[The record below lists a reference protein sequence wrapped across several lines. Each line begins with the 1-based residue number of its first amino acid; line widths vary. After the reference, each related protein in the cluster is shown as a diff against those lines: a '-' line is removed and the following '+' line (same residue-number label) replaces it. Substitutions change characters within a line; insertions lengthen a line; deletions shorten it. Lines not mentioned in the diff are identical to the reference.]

1 LTRVLI
7 WDTDG
12 APPVGDGLVVL
23 WRTFA
28 GSADV
33 GVVSIPALI
42 EVNAESLRARY
53 LTWVYGLGETLIR
66 GKRLLDH
73 LEIRP
78 GFSYWWMTLF
88 AEKCN
93 YSKSPQIDD
102 AIRLLAFEQWADQ
115 CRPSQV
121 TLITANAALAE
132 CMGSLC
138 GKSGISFLWQPGPIA
153 KDGLPWAKRL
163 YGTLPSLLQSFAWL
177 VAYALRRWPLRGVGF
192 AEWRQ
197 STGKVTFFSYLFN
210 LMPEPA
216 KCGRFECAYWG
227 HLPDELR
234 KDGTKTNWLHLYVE
248 SNSLP
253 SAAKATDAL
262 RQFNAAGQGEQI
274 HVTLDSFLSLKLVF
288 NTVRDGLRVWRLG
301 RTLMPSRVVSDA
313 TRIDLWPLYRAEWA
327 RSLSGAAVMS
337 NVLNLNLLEFA
348 VCCLPM
354 QKAGV
359 YLQENQAWEFALVHA
374 WKTAGHRCL
383 IGFPH
388 STVRYW
394 DLRYFFSTQNYR
406 DGERNGL
413 PRPDQI
419 AVNGAVA
426 RDALIAGGYPERELI
441 MVESLRYFHLLRV
454 PGAAPRVARQ
464 VGVPLRVLVMADIVE
479 RNNER
484 QMRLL
489 EGAAQFLPA
498 DTVYT
503 VKPHPA
509 CALVPDDYPGIRMT
523 LSFEPIAELLA
534 DCDVVYTG
542 NLTSAAVDAYFA
554 GVPVV
559 SMLDPAILN
568 LSPLRGRTGTVF
580 VSTPRELA
588 EALLARASQ
597 PSSYS
602 KPEAFFTLE
611 QALPRWRKLLQA

>member
-1 LTRVLI
+1 M
-7 WDTDG
+7 
-12 APPVGDGLVVL
+12 

-28 GSADV
+28 GSADA

-53 LTWVYGLGETLIR
+53 LTWVYDFGETLIK

-78 GFSYWWMTLF
+78 GFSYWWMTLL

-93 YSKSPQIDD
+93 YSKSPQISDV
-102 AIRLLAFEQWADQ
+102 IRLLAFEQWADEQ
-115 CRPSQV
+115 TPSQIR
-121 TLITANAALAE
+121 LITANAALAE
-132 CMGSLC
+132 CLGSLC
-138 GKSGISFLWQPGPIA
+138 RNSDISFQRQPGPAA
-153 KDGLPWAKRL
+153 KHQLPWTRRL
-163 YGTLPSLLQSFAWL
+163 YWSLPWLLQSFIWL
-177 VAYALRRWPLRGVGF
+177 VAYALRKWPLRGAGLE
-192 AEWRQ
+192 EWRQ
-197 STGKVTFFSYLFN
+197 SDGKVTFFSYLFN
-210 LMPEPA
+210 LVPEAA
-216 KCGRFECAYWG
+216 KCGRFESRYWG

-234 KDGTKTNWLHLYVE
+234 EDGTKTNWLHLYME
-248 SNSLP
+248 SDLLP
-253 SAAKATDAL
+253 SAATAAGAL
-262 RQFNAAGQGEQI
+262 RQFNSAGRGEQI
-274 HVTLDSFLSLKLVF
+274 HVTLDSFLSLKLVCQ
-288 NTVRDGLRVWRLG
+288 TVPDALRLWRLG
-301 RTLMPSRVVSDA
+301 RTLTPSRVVSDS

-348 VCCLPM
+348 VRCLPM

-359 YLQENQAWEFALVHA
+359 YLQENQAWEFALVHV

-419 AVNGAVA
+419 AVNGVVA
-426 RDALIAGGYPERELI
+426 RDALIAGGYPERELV

-454 PGAAPRVARQ
+454 AGAVPRVERK

-489 EGAAQFLPA
+489 EGAARFLPA

-509 CALVPDDYPGIRMT
+509 CALAPDDYPGIRMT
-523 LSFEPIAELLA
+523 LSIQPIAELLA
-534 DCDVVYTG
+534 DCDVAYTSS
-542 NLTSAAVDAYFA
+542 LTSAAVDAYFA

-559 SMLDPAILN
+559 SMLDPATLN
-568 LSPLRGRTGTVF
+568 LSPLRGHAGAVF
-580 VSTPRELA
+580 VSTPRDLA
-588 EALLARASQ
+588 EALAARASQ
-597 PSSYS
+597 LSSYRKS
-602 KPEAFFTLE
+602 EAFFTLE

>member
-1 LTRVLI
+1 MTRVLI
-7 WDTDG
+7 WDVDG
-12 APPVGDGLVVL
+12 APPAGDGLVVL
-23 WRTFA
+23 WRAFTRGADA
-28 GSADV
+28 GVIS
-33 GVVSIPALI
+33 VSALI

-53 LTWVYGLGETLIR
+53 LTWVYELGETLIK

-78 GFSYWWMTLF
+78 GFSYWWMTLL

-93 YSKSPQIDD
+93 YSKSPQIND
-102 AIRLLAFEQWADQ
+102 AIKLLAFEQWADQ

-121 TLITANAALAE
+121 KLITANAALQE

-138 GKSGISFLWQPGPIA
+138 RNSGISFLWQPGPSV
-153 KDGLPWAKRL
+153 KHELPWAKRL
-163 YGTLPSLLQSFAWL
+163 YRALPWHLQSFVWL
-177 VAYALRRWPLRGVGF
+177 VAYALRRWPLRGVGL

-197 STGKVTFFSYLFN
+197 SNRKVTFFSYLLN
-210 LMPEPA
+210 LVPEAA
-216 KCGRFECAYWG
+216 KCGRFESRYWG
-227 HLPDELR
+227 HLPEELR
-234 KDGTKTNWLHLYVE
+234 KDGTKTNWLHLYME
-248 SNSLP
+248 SDALP
-253 SAAKATDAL
+253 SAATAAGAL
-262 RQFNAAGQGEQI
+262 RQFNYAGRGEQI

-288 NTVRDGLRVWRLG
+288 QAALDALWLWRLG
-301 RTLMPSRVVSDA
+301 RTLRPSSVVSDL

-348 VCCLPM
+348 VRCLPM

-419 AVNGAVA
+419 AVNGVVA
-426 RDALIAGGYPERELI
+426 RDALIAGGYPERELV

-454 PGAAPRVARQ
+454 PGAAPRVGRQ

-489 EGAAQFLPA
+489 EGAVRFLPA

-509 CALVPDDYPGIRMT
+509 CALAPDDYPGIRMT
-523 LSFEPIAELLA
+523 LSIEPIAELLA

-568 LSPLRGRTGTVF
+568 LSPLRERTGTVF
-580 VSTPRELA
+580 VSTPSELA
-588 EALLARASQ
+588 EALVARASQ